1 MGPRLRGDDIGNAPT
16 KKNPALR
23 RDFPSHSLSPSILS
37 ELAVP
42 LALLTLAALTV
53 RILLLL
59 AGLLAAALLL
69 AGLLTRVL
77 ILLARILVLV
87 GHSGSPFLR
96 CGKHNGE
103 TTAKAQV
110 WFPENFGSRAII
122 AWRRFVASVA
132 LEPAKTTRVQPLE
145 PRPALLPLRVPA
157 VRKYLQRGVPAA
169 GAIAASRRAYS
180 AKVGTG
186 FATRM
191 RTSF

>member
-1 MGPRLRGDDIGNAPT
+1 MLVVPTAAPQSSQSIRLCLWFLACAGTTSVIAPERKIPPRGGTFLLT
-16 KKNPALR
+16 
-23 RDFPSHSLSPSILS
+23 HCSPSISS

-42 LALLTLAALTV
+42 LALLTLAALAV

-96 CGKHNGE
+96 CGKHNGQ

-110 WFPENFGSRAII
+110 WFPKKL
-122 AWRRFVASVA
+122 RFPRDHWVAQICPNYG
-132 LEPAKTTRVQPLE
+132 L
-145 PRPALLPLRVPA
+145 
-157 VRKYLQRGVPAA
+157 
-169 GAIAASRRAYS
+169 
-180 AKVGTG
+180 GTG
-186 FATRM
+186 KNYPCTAA
-191 RTSF
+191 